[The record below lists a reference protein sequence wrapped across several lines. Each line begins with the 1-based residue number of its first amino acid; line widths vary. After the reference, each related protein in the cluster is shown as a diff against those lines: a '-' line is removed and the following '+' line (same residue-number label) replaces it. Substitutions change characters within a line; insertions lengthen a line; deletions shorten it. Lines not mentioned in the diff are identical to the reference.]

1 MFPGQLSPSTKI
13 AEVTGEFWTRKH
25 IKDGLTELRVQKAQ
39 SLQSVEE
46 FLWRKE
52 HRRKFKLGRLK
63 RRPVKCHLAVVL
75 LPFWTENRLCRKFRN
90 PDSTHIDKNKIAD
103 NAIVDE
109 ILDIYSEIT
118 GYPKEMLDLNMEIE
132 ADLGIDTVKQ
142 ATILS
147 MISEKFNI
155 PQEDSVKLSNYPT
168 IGHVVN
174 MVQSKYAKEDNI
186 SKAALYLC
194 KK

>member
-1 MFPGQLSPSTKI
+1 
-13 AEVTGEFWTRKH
+13 
-25 IKDGLTELRVQKAQ
+25 
-39 SLQSVEE
+39 
-46 FLWRKE
+46 
-52 HRRKFKLGRLK
+52 
-63 RRPVKCHLAVVL
+63 
-75 LPFWTENRLCRKFRN
+75 
-90 PDSTHIDKNKIAD
+90 
-103 NAIVDE
+103 VDE

-186 SKAALYLC
+186 SKGSTVPYA
-194 KK
+194 KSDVFRVI

>member
-1 MFPGQLSPSTKI
+1 
-13 AEVTGEFWTRKH
+13 
-25 IKDGLTELRVQKAQ
+25 
-39 SLQSVEE
+39 
-46 FLWRKE
+46 
-52 HRRKFKLGRLK
+52 
-63 RRPVKCHLAVVL
+63 
-75 LPFWTENRLCRKFRN
+75 
-90 PDSTHIDKNKIAD
+90 
-103 NAIVDE
+103 VDE

-186 SKAALYLC
+186 SKGSTVPYAKSDVFPGNINVAGSEAGNVQEEVLKVISEITKYPVEMLDMNMEMEADLGIDTV
-194 KK
+194 KQATIFSILGEKFNLGIKTQTYPNTRL